1 MGKLGS
7 GRLFSKLREWWI
19 RPCGGRDVLAIALP
33 LVISSTSWTVMNF
46 TDRMFLMWYDPACV
60 AAALPAGM
68 VLWTVVSLPLGVV
81 TFATTLVGQY
91 EGAGLRHRI
100 GTLLAQGYWTA
111 FLISLG
117 IVFLR
122 QFGEVLFTYAGH
134 EAHLAELESR
144 YLRISA
150 LCGPAMLIAAVQA
163 AFFTGRGETNRVMA
177 VDVSAALLNIVL
189 DYLWIFG
196 RLGFPE
202 LGLSGAAWASVVAQ
216 WSKVLM
222 YTCQLASSRYREYR
236 LADFWRWELPLFR
249 RLWFY
254 GLPNGTQFLLENA
267 AFTAFLLIVGQLG
280 ERAAAATSLAISV
293 NLVAFIP
300 PLGVAMAV
308 TALVAQNLGANNPA
322 GARTAA
328 ATGFQLAAAYTAGLA
343 ALYLLVPDWFLH
355 LYKVG
360 ADEATFR
367 ELREIVIVLLR
378 FVAAYCVFDA
388 MSVIFAAVLRGA
400 GDTPFLLRVALWTAG
415 LPALGTWVGT
425 ALVGWGLLW
434 AWAVLTAWA
443 WILGVIFLWRY
454 RLGGWEKL
462 RVVEPTVSCSPEL
475 LAVKP

>member
-1 MGKLGS
+1 MRRLWS
-7 GRLFSKLREWWI
+7 GLQEWWL
-19 RPCGGRDVLAIALP
+19 RPCGGRHLLAMALP

-81 TFATTLVGQY
+81 TFATTFVGQY

-100 GTLLAQGYWTA
+100 GTILAQGYWTA
-111 FLISLG
+111 LLVSPAILLVG
-117 IVFLR
+117 QLAEI
-122 QFGEVLFTYAGH
+122 LFAFVGH
-134 EAHLAELESR
+134 EAHLAELEAR
-144 YLRISA
+144 YLRICV
-150 LCGPAMLIAAVQA
+150 LCGPAMLVAGVQA
-163 AFFTGRGETNRVMA
+163 AFFTGRGETRRVMA
-177 VDVSAALLNIVL
+177 VDVSAALLNILL

-196 RLGFPE
+196 RLGFPQ

-222 YTCQLASSRYREYR
+222 YIWQLTGHHYKEYH
-236 LADFWRWELPLFR
+236 LGNFWRWELPLFR

-254 GLPNGTQFLLENA
+254 GLPNGTQWLLENA

-280 ERAAAATSLAISV
+280 EKAAAATSLAISV

-300 PLGVAMAV
+300 PLGIAMAV
-308 TALVAQNLGANNPA
+308 TALVAQNLGANNA
-322 GARTAA
+322 LLARRAA
-328 ATGFQLAAAYTAGLA
+328 STGFQLAAAYTGILA
-343 ALYLLVPDWFLH
+343 ALYVLVPDWFLH
-355 LYKVG
+355 FYKVG
-360 ADEATFR
+360 ADEVAFQ
-367 ELREIVIVLLR
+367 ELRDIVVVLLR

-415 LPALGTWVGT
+415 LPAIGTWLGT
-425 ALVGWGLLW
+425 ALLGWGLLW

-443 WILGVIFLWRY
+443 WLLGVIFLWRY
-454 RLGGWEKL
+454 SQGKWENL
-462 RVVEPTVSCSPEL
+462 RILEPTLTTSPEL
-475 LAVKP
+475 IGAKV